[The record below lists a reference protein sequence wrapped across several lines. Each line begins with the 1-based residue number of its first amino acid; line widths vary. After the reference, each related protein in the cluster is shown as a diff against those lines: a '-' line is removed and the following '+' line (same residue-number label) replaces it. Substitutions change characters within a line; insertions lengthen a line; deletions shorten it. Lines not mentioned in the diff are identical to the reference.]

1 MIAAAAAAISVSP
14 VRLQLSGAASRA
26 ITITNAGDAPAVIDA
41 RTASFVLDRRGKPV
55 VVRHRRTAAGWLQ
68 LQPRRIVLAPHGK
81 AVVAVAATAPARA
94 APGDHSALVL
104 LTTQP
109 VRGAG
114 ISIRARIGVVVF
126 VRVAGRVVHR
136 VELARLRVRGRVL
149 EAELANRGNVVE
161 RMPVRIVLL
170 RGGHVL
176 ARLGPAERTLLPHSR
191 GIVRLWCPARIRGWV
206 TARLEAG
213 SGRRG
218 FRIRL
223 RKG

>member
-1 MIAAAAAAISVSP
+1 
-14 VRLQLSGAASRA
+14 LQRSGTASRA
-26 ITITNAGDAPAVIDA
+26 ITITNTGDAAAAIDA

-55 VVRHRRTAAGWLQ
+55 VVRARRTAAGWLQ

-81 AVVAVAATAPARA
+81 AVVAVAAAAPPRA

-109 VRGAG
+109 ARGAG
-114 ISIRARIGVVVF
+114 IAIRVRIGVVVF
-126 VRVAGRVVHR
+126 VRVAGRVMHRLELGGVRVH
-136 VELARLRVRGRVL
+136 GRVL
-149 EAELANRGNVVE
+149 EAALANRGNVVE

-191 GIVRLWCPARIRGWV
+191 ANVRFWCPGRISGWV
-206 TARLEAG
+206 TARVEAG
-213 SGRRG
+213 SVPRA